1 MSSIQT
7 CRDTSDA
14 VEMCAPL
21 GLYLKAI
28 ARLNVSIQLPQM
40 KTPGRSISSWEVMEK
55 LRQAIKP
62 DEFTTLKISKTTL
75 EFIRFEG
82 EVENRS
88 ALKAVVARLD
98 NSTFKLS
105 GFPDNL
111 RVRAAEAKVPF
122 PTRHDWDSYFRDAKG
137 MDEMKPGERPDTIYV
152 QGLPCKWF
160 ADKRRDADRP
170 NEQLVCQAFGGPGLV
185 RRLDI
190 PLLDP
195 YQKDAEASVGRIS
208 TFSFSQELTF
218 DVYVQY
224 MEYMGFVKAMDSLRG
239 MKLML
244 KTPEGRAFTAN
255 IKVDFDRSR
264 HLSEESIQRRQQ
276 ERLKIEALE
285 REREE
290 RVLRERLE
298 EEQMR
303 EAERYQEELRK
314 KWEEEEARRKREE
327 EMRKKEEE
335 ESLRRKKVEAE
346 CKRHKGSNR
355 KRSGERKKS
364 KRKRRKKEE
373 NSSPGLEESR
383 RRSDEQRLPEQKRLA
398 ERQRIVEDQRLAEK
412 QRLAEQ
418 QHITEQQRLAE
429 QKRHTEQ
436 QRIIEQQRLAE
447 QRCLAEQQRIVEQQ
461 RLVELQQIAEQ
472 ERITEQER
480 IAQQQLISEQER
492 IAERE
497 CIAEEPCITD
507 QERITEQECIA
518 EQHRQQVES
527 EERQQECAAEATR
540 KLQATHLLQELFDLV
555 RTQKRKEEEEKN
567 AEAEEE
573 ENKLR
578 EHLLRQEQLLRE
590 KLLRNLEAK
599 KRQKALEAKV
609 QSGKN
614 STVLIRASQS

>member
-40 KTPGRSISSWEVMEK
+40 KTPGKSISSWEVMEK

-88 ALKAVVARLD
+88 ALKAVIARLD
-98 NSTFKLS
+98 SSTIMECFSHALL
-105 GFPDNL
+105 L
-111 RVRAAEAKVPF
+111 RLKVCATVIF
-122 PTRHDWDSYFRDAKG
+122 A
-137 MDEMKPGERPDTIYV
+137 DTLHTYISTYPEEHKESL

-170 NEQLVCQAFGGPGLV
+170 SEQLVCQAFGGPGPV

-195 YQKDAEASVGRIS
+195 YQKDAETSVGRIS

-303 EAERYQEELRK
+303 EAERRRQR
-314 KWEEEEARRKREE
+314 EEEEQRE
-327 EMRKKEEE
+327 
-335 ESLRRKKVEAE
+335 
-346 CKRHKGSNR
+346 
-355 KRSGERKKS
+355 
-364 KRKRRKKEE
+364 
-373 NSSPGLEESR
+373 R
-383 RRSDEQRLPEQKRLA
+383 RRE
-398 ERQRIVEDQRLAEK
+398 EK
-412 QRLAEQ
+412 QRRREEQ
-418 QHITEQQRLAE
+418 PC
-429 QKRHTEQ
+429 
-436 QRIIEQQRLAE
+436 IIDEKHSA
-447 QRCLAEQQRIVEQQ
+447 
-461 RLVELQQIAEQ
+461 
-472 ERITEQER
+472 
-480 IAQQQLISEQER
+480 EQER
-492 IAERE
+492 IAE
-497 CIAEEPCITD
+497 
-507 QERITEQECIA
+507 
-518 EQHRQQVES
+518 QHRLQVES
-527 EERQQECAAEATR
+527 EQRQQECAAEATR

-555 RTQKRKEEEEKN
+555 RTQKHKEEEEKKN

-573 ENKLR
+573 ERKLR
-578 EHLLRQEQLLRE
+578 EHLLQQEQLLRE

>member
-14 VEMCAPL
+14 VELCAPL

-55 LRQAIKP
+55 LRQTIKP

-75 EFIRFEG
+75 DFIRFEG
-82 EVENRS
+82 EVENRG

-98 NSTFKLS
+98 SSTVKLS
-105 GFPDNL
+105 GFPENL

-152 QGLPCKWF
+152 QVRAYRASGLPTNDVMLIGPASNWSVK
-160 ADKRRDADRP
+160 P
-170 NEQLVCQAFGGPGLV
+170 LVGQGSFGGWTFPCSTHT
-185 RRLDI
+185 RRTLRR
-190 PLLDP
+190 P
-195 YQKDAEASVGRIS
+195 VGRIS

-303 EAERYQEELRK
+303 EAERRRQR
-314 KWEEEEARRKREE
+314 EEEEQRE
-327 EMRKKEEE
+327 
-335 ESLRRKKVEAE
+335 
-346 CKRHKGSNR
+346 
-355 KRSGERKKS
+355 
-364 KRKRRKKEE
+364 
-373 NSSPGLEESR
+373 R
-383 RRSDEQRLPEQKRLA
+383 RRE
-398 ERQRIVEDQRLAEK
+398 EK
-412 QRLAEQ
+412 QRRREEHLC
-418 QHITEQQRLAE
+418 IFD
-429 QKRHTEQ
+429 
-436 QRIIEQQRLAE
+436 
-447 QRCLAEQQRIVEQQ
+447 VEQ
-461 RLVELQQIAEQ
+461 VADE
-472 ERITEQER
+472 ER
-480 IAQQQLISEQER
+480 
-492 IAERE
+492 
-497 CIAEEPCITD
+497 
-507 QERITEQECIA
+507 IA
-518 EQHRQQVES
+518 EQHRLELES
-527 EERQQECAAEATR
+527 QERQQECAAEATR

-555 RTQKRKEEEEKN
+555 RAQKQKEEEEKKN

-573 ENKLR
+573 ESKLR
-578 EHLLRQEQLLRE
+578 EHLLRQEQLLR
-590 KLLRNLEAK
+590 
-599 KRQKALEAKV
+599 
-609 QSGKN
+609 
-614 STVLIRASQS
+614 

>member
-40 KTPGRSISSWEVMEK
+40 KTPGKSISSWEVMEK

-98 NSTFKLS
+98 SSTVKLS
-105 GFPDNL
+105 GFPENL

-170 NEQLVCQAFGGPGLV
+170 SEQLVCQAFGGPGLV

-195 YQKDAEASVGRIS
+195 YQKDAETSVGRIS

-303 EAERYQEELRK
+303 EAESDPIVEELCIFD
-314 KWEEEEARRKREE
+314 EE
-327 EMRKKEEE
+327 
-335 ESLRRKKVEAE
+335 
-346 CKRHKGSNR
+346 
-355 KRSGERKKS
+355 
-364 KRKRRKKEE
+364 
-373 NSSPGLEESR
+373 
-383 RRSDEQRLPEQKRLA
+383 
-398 ERQRIVEDQRLAEK
+398 
-412 QRLAEQ
+412 
-418 QHITEQQRLAE
+418 
-429 QKRHTEQ
+429 HT
-436 QRIIEQQRLAE
+436 A
-447 QRCLAEQQRIVEQQ
+447 
-461 RLVELQQIAEQ
+461 
-472 ERITEQER
+472 
-480 IAQQQLISEQER
+480 EQER
-492 IAERE
+492 IAE
-497 CIAEEPCITD
+497 
-507 QERITEQECIA
+507 
-518 EQHRQQVES
+518 QHRLQLES
-527 EERQQECAAEATR
+527 QERQQEYAAEATR

-555 RTQKRKEEEEKN
+555 RAQKQKEEEEKKN

-573 ENKLR
+573 ESKLR
-578 EHLLRQEQLLRE
+578 EHLLQQEQLLRE

>member
-75 EFIRFEG
+75 DFIRFEG

-98 NSTFKLS
+98 SSTVKLS
-105 GFPDNL
+105 GFPENL

-170 NEQLVCQAFGGPGLV
+170 SEQL
-185 RRLDI
+185 
-190 PLLDP
+190 
-195 YQKDAEASVGRIS
+195 KDAEASVGRIS

-303 EAERYQEELRK
+303 EAERRRQR
-314 KWEEEEARRKREE
+314 EEEEQRERRREE
-327 EMRKKEEE
+327 KQLELVGVFLSMHTHDTPIILVA
-335 ESLRRKKVEAE
+335 SLRRKKVEAE
-346 CKRHKGSNR
+346 LKRHKGSDR

-373 NSSPGLEESR
+373 NSASDAEEPR
-383 RRSDEQRLPEQKRLA
+383 RRSSELKLTEHKRLA
-398 ERQRIVEDQRLAEK
+398 ERQRMVEEQWFIEK
-412 QRLAEQ
+412 QHLVEQ
-418 QHITEQQRLAE
+418 QRIAEQQRLTE
-429 QKRHTEQ
+429 QKWHTEQ
-436 QRIIEQQRLAE
+436 RLIDQERLDEQRRLAE
-447 QRCLAEQQRIVEQQ
+447 EQRIMEQETLAKLERIAEQESIAEQQRI
-461 RLVELQQIAEQ
+461 AEQ
-472 ERITEQER
+472 L
-480 IAQQQLISEQER
+480 LISEQVQ
-492 IAERE
+492 IVKSDPV
-497 CIAEEPCITD
+497 AEELCIFD
-507 QERITEQECIA
+507 EEQDRIA
-518 EQHRQQVES
+518 EQHRLKLES
-527 EERQQECAAEATR
+527 QERQQECAAEATR

-555 RTQKRKEEEEKN
+555 RAQKQKEEEEKKN

-573 ENKLR
+573 ESKLR
-578 EHLLRQEQLLRE
+578 EHLLQQEQLLRE

-599 KRQKALEAKV
+599 KRQKALEARV

>member
-14 VEMCAPL
+14 VELCAPL

-55 LRQAIKP
+55 LRQTIKP

-75 EFIRFEG
+75 DFIRFEG
-82 EVENRS
+82 EVENRG

-98 NSTFKLS
+98 SSTVKLS
-105 GFPDNL
+105 GFPENL

-170 NEQLVCQAFGGPGLV
+170 SEQLVCQAFGGPGLV

-195 YQKDAEASVGRIS
+195 YQKDAETSVGRIS

-303 EAERYQEELRK
+303 EAERRRQREEEEQRERRREEKQRRREERKRREEEEEARKRKEEEDAKRKKEEASRKKKEEEEAMKKKEDESKKRRDEEESMKRYQEELRN

-327 EMRKKEEE
+327 EMRRKKEEIRKEE

-346 CKRHKGSNR
+346 LKRHKSSDR

-364 KRKRRKKEE
+364 KRKRRNKE
-373 NSSPGLEESR
+373 GKLFVR
-383 RRSDEQRLPEQKRLA
+383 RR
-398 ERQRIVEDQRLAEK
+398 
-412 QRLAEQ
+412 
-418 QHITEQQRLAE
+418 
-429 QKRHTEQ
+429 
-436 QRIIEQQRLAE
+436 
-447 QRCLAEQQRIVEQQ
+447 
-461 RLVELQQIAEQ
+461 
-472 ERITEQER
+472 
-480 IAQQQLISEQER
+480 
-492 IAERE
+492 
-497 CIAEEPCITD
+497 
-507 QERITEQECIA
+507 
-518 EQHRQQVES
+518 
-527 EERQQECAAEATR
+527 
-540 KLQATHLLQELFDLV
+540 
-555 RTQKRKEEEEKN
+555 
-567 AEAEEE
+567 
-573 ENKLR
+573 
-578 EHLLRQEQLLRE
+578 
-590 KLLRNLEAK
+590 
-599 KRQKALEAKV
+599 
-609 QSGKN
+609 
-614 STVLIRASQS
+614 

>member
-40 KTPGRSISSWEVMEK
+40 KTPGKSISSWEVMEK

-98 NSTFKLS
+98 SSTVKLS
-105 GFPDNL
+105 GFPENL

-170 NEQLVCQAFGGPGLV
+170 SEQLVCQAFGGPGLV

-195 YQKDAEASVGRIS
+195 YQKDAETSVGRIS

-303 EAERYQEELRK
+303 EAER
-314 KWEEEEARRKREE
+314 
-327 EMRKKEEE
+327 
-335 ESLRRKKVEAE
+335 
-346 CKRHKGSNR
+346 
-355 KRSGERKKS
+355 
-364 KRKRRKKEE
+364 
-373 NSSPGLEESR
+373 
-383 RRSDEQRLPEQKRLA
+383 
-398 ERQRIVEDQRLAEK
+398 
-412 QRLAEQ
+412 
-418 QHITEQQRLAE
+418 
-429 QKRHTEQ
+429 
-436 QRIIEQQRLAE
+436 
-447 QRCLAEQQRIVEQQ
+447 
-461 RLVELQQIAEQ
+461 
-472 ERITEQER
+472 
-480 IAQQQLISEQER
+480 
-492 IAERE
+492 
-497 CIAEEPCITD
+497 
-507 QERITEQECIA
+507 
-518 EQHRQQVES
+518 
-527 EERQQECAAEATR
+527 
-540 KLQATHLLQELFDLV
+540 
-555 RTQKRKEEEEKN
+555 
-567 AEAEEE
+567 
-573 ENKLR
+573 
-578 EHLLRQEQLLRE
+578 
-590 KLLRNLEAK
+590 
-599 KRQKALEAKV
+599 
-609 QSGKN
+609 
-614 STVLIRASQS
+614 